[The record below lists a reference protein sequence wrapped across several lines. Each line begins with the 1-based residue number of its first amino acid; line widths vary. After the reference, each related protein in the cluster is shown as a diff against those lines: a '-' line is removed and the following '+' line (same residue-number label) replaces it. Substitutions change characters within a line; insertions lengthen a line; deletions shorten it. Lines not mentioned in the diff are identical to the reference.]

1 MSDTPQGPDWWQAS
15 DDKWYPPPRPEMPGD
30 PAAVGA
36 PSGAAAPAGPPTGPP
51 MAPPGGFPP
60 GPGSGGFPPAG
71 GPSGGF
77 PPAGPPGPYGAP
89 SGPQAPGSGQNKTP
103 LYIAIGAVA
112 VALVVI
118 LVVVLSGGGDDD
130 EPTTSPT
137 TEQPPTTEDPSGGG
151 TSPPTTEAGSG
162 GSTSGS
168 AAVDGLEVTDSGASN
183 TGYGF
188 IIENTSDEARVNF
201 TVDVAIYDTNDTVIT
216 NDSHSVGRINAG
228 ESLGIGYDIV
238 DEIPGGVGRLEFSFE
253 EGYEDSAPE
262 GSFTVSGVSTQTDEY
277 STETTFTVASSYEI
291 DLETTY
297 AYAIYRDSAGAIIGG
312 TYGFVDLIPAG
323 GQAAGT
329 VTSYEPVAGVATT
342 DVYVD
347 QGYF

>member
-30 PAAVGA
+30 PAPVGA
-36 PSGAAAPAGPPTGPP
+36 PASGMAAPAGPPTGPP
-51 MAPPGGFPP
+51 LAPPGGYPP
-60 GPGSGGFPPAG
+60 GPGSGGYPPAG

-77 PPAGPPGPYGAP
+77 PPAGPPGPYGPP

-112 VALVVI
+112 VALLVI
-118 LVVVLSGGGDDD
+118 LFVALSGGDDD
-130 EPTTSPT
+130 DDPSTAPTTQ
-137 TEQPPTTEDPSGGG
+137 QPPTTEETDG
-151 TSPPTTEAGSG
+151 TATPPTTEPSSTG
-162 GSTSGS
+162 GGGS
-168 AAVDGLEVTDSGASN
+168 AAVDGLEVTDSGFSN

-188 IIENTSDEARVNF
+188 LITNSADEARVNF
-201 TVDVAIYDTNDTVIT
+201 TVDVAIYDANDTVIGSDT
-216 NDSHSVGRINAG
+216 HMVGRVNPG
-228 ESLGIGYDIV
+228 ETLGIGYDIT
-238 DEIPGGVGRLEFSFE
+238 DEVPNGVGRLEFTFE

-262 GSFTVSGVSTQTDEY
+262 GSFSVSEVSTQTDEF
-277 STETTFTVASSYEI
+277 STETTFTVASTYQV

-297 AYAIYRDSAGAIIGG
+297 AYAIYRNGSGQIIGG

-323 GQAAGT
+323 GQARGT
-329 VTSYEPVAGVATT
+329 ITSFEPVEGVT
-342 DVYVD
+342 DTEVYVD